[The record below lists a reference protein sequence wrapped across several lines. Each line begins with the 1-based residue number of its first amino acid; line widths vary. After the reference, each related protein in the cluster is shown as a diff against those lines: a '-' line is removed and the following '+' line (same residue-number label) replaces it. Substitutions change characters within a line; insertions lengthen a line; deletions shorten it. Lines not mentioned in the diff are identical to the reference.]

1 MLTRSLKQ
9 PEQLLQERDTKLQD
23 IVQIVRKRASTQA
36 EQHAFSL
43 LLDGECELEHLTYR
57 ELDRQARTIA
67 AWLQSQHAVGERV
80 LLMYP
85 TGLEFVAAF
94 LGCLYAGAIAVPLY
108 PPRANRSLE
117 RFQAVVADAQ
127 AVIGLTT
134 AALSER
140 LRSSFADAPVLSA
153 LRLQATDAL
162 PKPGRAAWTQPEIL
176 PERIAFLQYTSGST
190 AQPKGVMVT
199 HGNLI
204 HNQRMIERSFGHD
217 ERSNILSWLPLY
229 HDLGLIGSVILPLYV
244 GCPSILMAP
253 TAFLQRPMRWL
264 EAISRFKATASG
276 GPNFAYELCLRRS
289 TPAERANLD
298 LRSWR
303 VAVNGAETVRAET
316 VQQFSA
322 AFAPA
327 GFSPASFYTSY
338 GMAEATLLVTAAGG
352 STPVIRAFSGT
363 ELARNHVLPA
373 AGSDS
378 RELVG
383 CGATVLDQR
392 VMIVDPQT
400 QRECAS
406 DQVGEIWVAGGSVAA
421 GYWQKPELTRER
433 FQAHIAGSG
442 EGPFMRTGDLGFQHQ
457 GALFITG
464 RLADLIII
472 RGRNIYPQDIERTVE
487 LCHPLC
493 MPGGAAAFTIERDG
507 EERLVVVQELT
518 RQGSREAP
526 GETII
531 EAVRHA
537 VAAEHDAE
545 VFAIVLLKAGGLPKT
560 SSGKVQR
567 HACRIGYNA
576 GEMASVSCWQL
587 TRCTQATA
595 TPCADHAPPNAEL
608 IEEWMLSWIG
618 GKIGRQ
624 PATLDATQPFT
635 SFGLDSLALVE
646 MGSALDSWLGRSTRD
661 VMVFDYP
668 TIRLLACHLAERAAP
683 GAANAAGSG
692 DALEGLLAQIEQLSD
707 AEAACA
713 LRQATAA
720 GLPPPHE

>member
-1 MLTRSLKQ
+1 
-9 PEQLLQERDTKLQD
+9 
-23 IVQIVRKRASTQA
+23 
-36 EQHAFSL
+36 
-43 LLDGECELEHLTYR
+43 
-57 ELDRQARTIA
+57 
-67 AWLQSQHAVGERV
+67 
-80 LLMYP
+80 MYP
-85 TGLEFVAAF
+85 TGLEFIAAF

-134 AALSER
+134 AALAAR
-140 LRSSFADAPVLSA
+140 LRTSFHEAPVLSA

-162 PKPGRAAWTQPEIL
+162 PPSGQVSWKQPDIR
-176 PERIAFLQYTSGST
+176 PEQIAFLQYTSGST
-190 AQPKGVMVT
+190 AQPKGVMVS

-204 HNQRMIERSFGHD
+204 HNQRMIERAFGHD
-217 ERSNILSWLPLY
+217 ERSTILSWLPLY

-244 GCPSILMAP
+244 GCPVILMAP

-303 VAVNGAETVRAET
+303 VAVNGAEPVRAET
-316 VQQFSA
+316 IQQFSA
-322 AFAPA
+322 AFAGS
-327 GFSPASFYTSY
+327 GFSPASFYASY
-338 GMAEATLLVTAAGG
+338 GMAESTLLVTAAGG
-352 STPVIRAFSGT
+352 SPPVIAAFAGA
-363 ELARNHVLPA
+363 ELARNHVA
-373 AGSDS
+373 AVAATTTGGES

-392 VMIVDPQT
+392 VMIVDPQSL
-400 QRECAS
+400 RACAG
-406 DQVGEIWVAGGSVAA
+406 DQVGEIWVSGGSVAA

-442 EGPFMRTGDLGFQHQ
+442 DGPFMRTGDLGFLHQ

-472 RGRNIYPQDIERTVE
+472 RGRNLYPQDIERTVE

-493 MPGGAAAFTIERDG
+493 QPGGAAAFTIEREG

-526 GETII
+526 AETII

-545 VFAIVLLKAGGLPKT
+545 VYAIILLKAGGLPKT

-567 HACRIGYNA
+567 HACRIDYLA
-576 GEMASVSCWQL
+576 GALASVSSWQVSRS
-587 TRCTQATA
+587 THTTA
-595 TPCADHAPPNAEL
+595 APCAQHAPPSAEA
-608 IEEWMLSWIG
+608 IEEWMLGWIG
-618 GKIGRQ
+618 GKIGKH
-624 PATLDATQPFT
+624 ASALDATQPFT

-646 MGSALDSWLGRSTRD
+646 MGSALDAWLGRSTRD

-668 TIRLLACHLAERAAP
+668 TIRLLACHLAHRDGPAAAP
-683 GAANAAGSG
+683 APPAAAAG
-692 DALEGLLAQIEQLSD
+692 DALEGLLAEIEQLSE
-707 AEAACA
+707 AEADSA
-713 LRQATAA
+713 LRQATAS

>member
-1 MLTRSLKQ
+1 MLTRIVNQ
-9 PEQLLQERDTKLQD
+9 PEKLLQGRDSKPQD
-23 IVQIVRKRASTQA
+23 IVQIVRRRAASQA
-36 EQHAFSL
+36 DQRAFSL
-43 LLDGECELEHLTYR
+43 LVDGENELEHRTYQEIDR
-57 ELDRQARTIA
+57 EARTIA
-67 AWLQSQHAVGERV
+67 AWLQSQQAVGQRV

-117 RFQAVVADAQ
+117 RFAAVVADAQ

-134 AALSER
+134 AALCAR
-140 LRSSFADAPVLSA
+140 LRSGFADAPVLTA

-162 PKPGRAAWTQPEIL
+162 PPLGHTLWKQPEIR
-176 PERIAFLQYTSGST
+176 PEQIAFLQYTSGST
-190 AQPKGVMVT
+190 AQPKGVMVS

-204 HNQRMIERSFGHD
+204 HNQRMIERAFGHD
-217 ERSNILSWLPLY
+217 ERSTILSWLPLY

-244 GCPSILMAP
+244 GCPCILMAP
-253 TAFLQRPMRWL
+253 TAFLQRPLRWL

-289 TPAERANLD
+289 TPAERAGLD

-303 VAVNGAETVRAET
+303 VAVNGAEPVRADT
-316 VQQFSA
+316 VKQFSA
-322 AFAPA
+322 AFAGA

-338 GMAEATLLVTAAGG
+338 GMAESTLLVTAAGG
-352 STPVIRAFSGT
+352 SPPVIRAFSAA
-363 ELARNHVLPA
+363 ELARNHVAAA
-373 AGSDS
+373 AGGES

-392 VMIVDPQT
+392 VVIVDPQT
-400 QRECAS
+400 LRACAL

-421 GYWQKPELTRER
+421 GYWQKPELNRER
-433 FQAHIAGSG
+433 FQAHLAGG
-442 EGPFMRTGDLGFQHQ
+442 DEGPFMRTGDLGFINQ

-472 RGRNIYPQDIERTVE
+472 RGRNLYPQDIERTVE

-493 MPGGAAAFTIERDG
+493 LPGGAAAFTVEHEG

-526 GETII
+526 SETII
-531 EAVRHA
+531 EAIRHGI
-537 VAAEHDAE
+537 AAEHDAE
-545 VFAIVLLKAGGLPKT
+545 VFAIVLLKSGGLPKT

-567 HACRIGYNA
+567 HACRTAYSAN
-576 GEMASVSCWQL
+576 ELASVACWQL
-587 TRCTQATA
+587 SRRTPATA
-595 TPCADHAPPNAEL
+595 APCTYHAPPSAEA
-608 IEEWMLSWIG
+608 IEEWMLGWIG

-646 MGSALDSWLGRSTRD
+646 MGSALDAWLGRSTRD

-668 TIRLLACHLAERAAP
+668 TIRLLAGHLAQRAAP
-683 GAANAAGSG
+683 AAGDAAAG

-707 AEAACA
+707 AEADSA
-713 LRQATAA
+713 LRQATAS
-720 GLPPPHE
+720 GPPPPHE